1 MEKGTAKKETKVEK
15 YNVEQACN
23 IIGINGYD
31 RAAYISQYQ
40 HKFFTLKE
48 WQNKIKK

>member
-1 MEKGTAKKETKVEK
+1 MKKETIKKEPRVEK

-23 IIGINGYD
+23 IIGVNGYD

-40 HKFFTLKE
+40 HRYLTLKE
-48 WQNKIKK
+48 WRNKIKK